1 MKMNLHM
8 DFIGMNLNGAIMN
21 MNLKQVCRQLLISV
35 THLLVSTC
43 QIPILILLCF
53 QSLQAQNDSAEV
65 EVSLEQIVSM
75 AKAKSIEAKQ
85 ASTRKE
91 TKYWEYRVYRSN
103 YQPQLLLSGTLPA
116 YSKTFSQV
124 VQPDGTILFQ
134 PIHNNN
140 SSLELN
146 FSQSIAATGGTIF
159 GTTQL
164 QRFDDFDR
172 KNKLYNSV
180 PFGIG
185 YSQPLF
191 QFNTLKWDKKIE
203 PLKYN
208 ESRQAFIE
216 SMENISISATDYFF
230 DLLVAQVNF
239 NIAKTNLENTKKIM
253 AIAIEKL
260 EIGKISKNEIL
271 QLQLEQLKA
280 EKSIGISKRDM
291 EIALLNLK
299 AYTGMIGVK
308 TIKLALPAEITTM
321 TVETEKVLAEAYANR
336 SDAIA
341 FMRQIAEAKRDLTKA
356 KADNGLN
363 AALTARLG
371 YSQAGVSIPKAYRS
385 PQDQQLLQLEFTIPI
400 MDWGRSKSRTR
411 TAEANLKLAEYTVE
425 QDRQNF
431 TQEIVTQVTLY
442 EMMKGQVDLSAKAD
456 SIASEKYNIA
466 RERYVL
472 GNLSITDLS
481 IAFQEK
487 DQGKRDYIAAL
498 RDFWGAY
505 YQLRYLSLYDFEN
518 NQKINY

>member
-1 MKMNLHM
+1 MSSSFYLKACRLIAFALFANQA
-8 DFIGMNLNGAIMN
+8 AIA
-21 MNLKQVCRQLLISV
+21 QQD
-35 THLLVSTC
+35 STE
-43 QIPILILLCF
+43 IEL
-53 QSLQAQNDSAEV
+53 SLPE
-65 EVSLEQIVSM
+65 IVAL

-91 TKYWEYRVYRSN
+91 TKYWEWRVYRSN
-103 YQPQLLLSGTLPA
+103 YQPQLLLSGVLPA

-124 VQPDGTILFQ
+124 IQPDGTIQFQ

-159 GTTQL
+159 GTSQL

-172 KNKLYNSV
+172 KNRLYNSV

-208 ESRQAFIE
+208 ESRQAYIE
-216 SMENISISATDYFF
+216 SMEDIAISATDYFF
-230 DLLVAQVNF
+230 NLLLAQVNF
-239 NIAKTNLENTKKIM
+239 QIAQTNLGNTKKIM
-253 AIAIEKL
+253 AVAMEKL
-260 EIGKISKNEIL
+260 DIGKISKNEIL

-280 EKSIGISKRDM
+280 EKSIGVSRRDM

-299 AYTGMIGVK
+299 AYTGMNAVK
-308 TIKLALPAEITTM
+308 SIKLQLPAKTATM
-321 TVETEKVLAEAYANR
+321 NVETEKVISEAFSNR
-336 SDAIA
+336 SHSIG
-341 FMRQIAEAKRDLTKA
+341 FMRQLAEAKRDLVKA

-400 MDWGRSKSRTR
+400 LDWGRSKSRTK
-411 TAEANLKLAEYTVE
+411 TAEANLRLAEYTVE

-431 TQEIVTQVTLY
+431 VQEIVTQVTLY
-442 EMMKGQVDLSAKAD
+442 EMMKDQVAITAKAD

-505 YQLRYLSLYDFEN
+505 YQLRYLSLYDFERN
-518 NQKINY
+518 EKIRY